1 MISEGCIINL
11 LVIGIYEI
19 CDENLVIMN
28 SNNFIVCMLYVVF
41 NLFLRNKFIYK
52 IRYIVYDL
60 K

>member
-11 LVIGIYEI
+11 LVTGIYEI

-28 SNNFIVCMLYVVF
+28 SNNFIVCMLVF

>member
-28 SNNFIVCMLYVVF
+28 SNNFIVCMF
-41 NLFLRNKFIYK
+41 KFLIYF
-52 IRYIVYDL
+52 
-60 K
+60 